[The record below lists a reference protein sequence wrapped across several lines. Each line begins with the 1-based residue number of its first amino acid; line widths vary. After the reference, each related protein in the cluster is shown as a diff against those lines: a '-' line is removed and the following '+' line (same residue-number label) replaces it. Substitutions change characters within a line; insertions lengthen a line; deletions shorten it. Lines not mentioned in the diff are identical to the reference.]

1 MTSTAFLTDMYELTM
16 IRAALHAGKAF
27 RRTTFELFGRRLPQG
42 RSYGVVAGTGR
53 ALDAIEHF
61 RFDKAQI
68 DFLLEQGIADDALAQ
83 WLGDYR
89 FQGDVVGYPEGE
101 LYFSGSPLVQ
111 VSGSFAECVLLET
124 VLLSIYN
131 HDSAVA
137 SAASRMTLAAQGRP
151 IIEMGARRTHEIAAT
166 AASRAAWIAGFA
178 STSDL
183 AAAQEWGIPASGTAA
198 HAFTMLFD
206 REEDAFQAQLEVLGP
221 QTTLLV
227 DTYDVTQAI
236 QTAVRL
242 THGKLGAIRID
253 SGDLSVEVA
262 RVRQLLDSLGATQ
275 TRIIVSSD
283 LDEYQIAA
291 LRGAPVDG
299 FGVGTSVVTGSGHP
313 TCGFVYKL
321 VARAL
326 SDDVNAPQTPVAKLS
341 SNKVTIGGHKFAVR
355 QQNEAGV
362 AEAEV
367 VGVGR
372 QPRPDL
378 AGRSLLVDLV
388 RAGQIVGREELSAAR
403 ERHAAARAELPLR
416 AQRISRAEPAIPTII
431 LDEAGEVAE
440 NVYLAGPAPTNM

>member
-1 MTSTAFLTDMYELTM
+1 MTSTALLTDMYELTM

-68 DFLLEQGIADDALAQ
+68 DFLRERDIADDLLGQ

-89 FQGDVVGYPEGE
+89 FQGDMVGYPEGE
-101 LYFSGSPLVQ
+101 LYFSGSPVAQ

-137 SAASRMTLAAQGRP
+137 SAASRMTLAAEGRP

-183 AAAQEWGIPASGTAA
+183 AAAQQWGIPASGTAA

-206 REEDAFQAQLEVLGP
+206 REEDAFEAQLEVLGP

-236 QTAVRL
+236 QAAVRL
-242 THGKLGAIRID
+242 TRGKLGAIRID

-262 RVRQLLDSLGATQ
+262 RVRQLLDSLGATD

-321 VARAL
+321 VARAT
-326 SDDVNAPQTPVAKLS
+326 SDDIDAPQAPVAKLS

-355 QQNEAGV
+355 QQDEAGV
-362 AEAEV
+362 AQAEI

-378 AGRSLLVDLV
+378 TGRSLLVDLV

-416 AQRISRAEPAIPTII
+416 AQRISRAEPAIPTVI

-440 NVYLAGPAPTNM
+440 NVYLAGPAPTNV